1 MNIAAINRL
10 RFFNSPTGL
19 YVFTTFTF
27 TPAGATGVN
36 GPTAGQFS
44 TAYSGQSFFPT
55 YFTSSAGIQSWT
67 VPMTGNYQIEARGA
81 QGGGSHGIYTGG
93 LGAGIKGTVSLIQGQ
108 VLKMLVGQLGETW
121 VGSKAGGGGGGTY
134 VTDNLNNPI
143 MIAGGGSGGGGN
155 SSPGNGKPG
164 LTGTAGGNAD
174 SGGLGGTAGA
184 GGSGTI
190 GAAGGAGLSGNGGT
204 TSCTGTVPL
213 SFINGG
219 TGGAAGTCAA
229 SGGDGGFGGGSGGEW
244 CCYGA
249 AGAGG
254 GYSGG
259 GGSINTGLSGGG
271 GSYNAG
277 TNQTNTAG
285 VNTGNGYVIITKV

>member
-81 QGGGSHGIYTGG
+81 QGGNSTSTSYGNFNGE
-93 LGAGIKGTVSLIQGQ
+93 LGAAIKGTVTLTEGQ
-108 VLKMLVGQLGETW
+108 IIKILVGHTGGNTLGDNRGGGGGGASFVTTITNTPLII
-121 VGSKAGGGGGGTY
+121 AGGGGGAGQYASIGSGVGQVGTSG
-134 VTDNLNNPI
+134 TAGLI
-143 MIAGGGSGGGGN
+143 GTFGAGGTSGNGGVNGSYSGGGG
-155 SSPGNGKPG
+155 G
-164 LTGTAGGNAD
+164 LTGNGISTTYGK
-174 SGGLGGTAGA
+174 GGL
-184 GGSGTI
+184 
-190 GAAGGAGLSGNGGT
+190 
-204 TSCTGTVPL
+204 
-213 SFINGG
+213 SFTNGG
-219 TGGAAGTCAA
+219 TGGLDYGGGGT
-229 SGGDGGFGGGSGGEW
+229 GGFGGGGGS
-244 CCYGA
+244 Y
-249 AGAGG
+249 AGAGGAG

-259 GGSINTGLSGGG
+259 GAGGWSYSGTGGGG